1 MVFVFSVVVMYYA
14 VSIFLYVYYYLPIMK
29 MSDKSKFRFRDG
41 STVFLEW
48 FAIFTLFFA
57 PLLLLEGAEELRKLN
72 SLYSCKK
79 CNKLHR
85 DHQWILTKNDHRNQG
100 KTFDC
105 PHCFSD
111 GLFSSSTVRTKDYAW
126 THSHPDCPKLNISQM
141 AKLGRSLQKLSEI
154 NCTIEYIDSYQ
165 QYMKNTGRN

>member
-1 MVFVFSVVVMYYA
+1 MVFVFSVIVMYYA

-29 MSDKSKFRFRDG
+29 MSDKSNFRDG

-48 FAIFTLFFA
+48 FAIFALFFI
-57 PLLLLEGAEELRKLN
+57 PLLLLEGVEELRKLN

-85 DHQWILTKNDHRNQG
+85 DHQWILTKNDHRNQD
-100 KTFDC
+100 KTLDC
-105 PHCFSD
+105 PHCFND
-111 GLFSSSTVRTKDYAW
+111 GLFSSSAVRAKDYAW

-154 NCTIEYIDSYQ
+154 NCTIEDIDSYQ
-165 QYMKNTGRN
+165 QYMKDTGRS